1 MKRLFQVNGSFFES
15 KQEAKAARGP
25 AKTPAKGAEAGVFG
39 SKATPAKF
47 EYVISYG
54 PDHWK
59 RGGPVPGAV
68 APKPAPVKR
77 TRKPKAEVVAE

>member
-15 KQEAKAARGP
+15 KQEAKAARGT
-25 AKTPAKGAEAGVFG
+25 ATTPAKGAETGVFG
-39 SKATPAKF
+39 SKSTPAK
-47 EYVISYG
+47 YAHVISYG

-77 TRKPKAEVVAE
+77 TRKKAVAEVAA

>member
-15 KQEAKAARGP
+15 KQEAKVARGP
-25 AKTPAKGAEAGVFG
+25 VTTPAKPAEAGVFG
-39 SKATPAKF
+39 SKPTPAK
-47 EYVISYG
+47 YAHVISYG

-59 RGGPVPGAV
+59 RGGDVPGAP

-77 TRKPKAEVVAE
+77 VRKPKAVAVE